1 VTPPGHRTPWQ
12 SAVEILEAHARALQE
27 QRDDLVAAL
36 RDVVTASDTECARDL
51 YAAADRARVALAAF
65 RDKA

>member
-1 VTPPGHRTPWQ
+1 MQ

-36 RDVVTASDTECARDL
+36 RDVVAASATECTRDL
-51 YAAADRARVALAAF
+51 YAAADRARAVLAAF